1 MPTHDY
7 CSNINSM
14 IASYF
19 KFEERSTNLAQEI
32 RAGVSCFVTM
42 SYILSVNPQVISAIG
57 IPTTDVGKYLDWSIF
72 HRSLIR
78 IFIMTTICLL
88 FFFTTLVI
96 ATYSLI
102 CILNDNYM
110 SCFLYNSANLVIAT
124 SLSSFVACFIVGVFG
139 YVKAVILLIL
149 LSTDDND
156 DGNFTLYLITNL
168 PD

>member
-1 MPTHDY
+1 
-7 CSNINSM
+7 
-14 IASYF
+14 
-19 KFEERSTNLAQEI
+19 
-32 RAGVSCFVTM
+32 
-42 SYILSVNPQVISAIG
+42 
-57 IPTTDVGKYLDWSIF
+57 
-72 HRSLIR
+72 
-78 IFIMTTICLL
+78 
-88 FFFTTLVI
+88 
-96 ATYSLI
+96 
-102 CILNDNYM
+102 M